1 MLGPLALSPTQR
13 DQMVG
18 AMVVV
23 PGTRPEHWGDT
34 RRVCGDQDSTY
45 SVERLIVVRR
55 RKAPL
60 GQIF

>member
-1 MLGPLALSPTQR
+1 
-13 DQMVG
+13 MVG

-45 SVERLIVVRR
+45 SVDRLIVVCR